1 MRTKSASDNRK
12 KRHRRRHGLAFY
24 TVPIALLMTIT
35 LGVLLYNLLKV
46 ETILVEGTTR
56 YQTDEILSASGLKAG
71 DKMFKIKPSAVT
83 GAIEQKLSYI
93 GEAKLSFQLP
103 STVILTVSE
112 ASVACSLET
121 ADGYILLSDKFKILQ
136 AGSPMADANVPII
149 RGLKPKEVKQG
160 ELFKAEKG
168 EDITVIQEL
177 FDAIAE
183 YTFPDVKLIDIS
195 DISNISLKYG
205 NENKILLGG
214 PSQLTYKIRFVK
226 EVLNKNAE
234 SNNTGGLTINAQT
247 LDSKAHPY
255 VSVLP
260 ATTIYTDT
268 SSTPPGSSNEE
279 ADSSKQGG
287 QADASSSKSSSK
299 QAESTKSQTSEEAGS
314 ATASAS
320 SS

>member
-1 MRTKSASDNRK
+1 MRTKSAPDNRK
-12 KRHRRRHGLAFY
+12 KRHRRRHGMAFY
-24 TVPIALLMTIT
+24 AVPIALLMTIT
-35 LGVLLYNLLKV
+35 LGILLYNLLKV
-46 ETILVEGTTR
+46 ETIQVEGTTR
-56 YQTDEILSASGLKAG
+56 YQTDEILSAAGLKAG

-112 ASVACSLET
+112 ASVACSVET

-149 RGLKPKEVKQG
+149 RGLKPKEAKQG
-160 ELFKAEKG
+160 ELFKAEKS

-177 FDAIAE
+177 FGAIAE
-183 YTFPDVKLIDIS
+183 YAFSDVKLVDIS
-195 DISNISLKYG
+195 DISNISLKCG
-205 NENKILLGG
+205 NQNSILLGG
-214 PSQLTYKIRFVK
+214 PSQLTYKIGFVK

-234 SNNTGGLTINAQT
+234 SNNMGGLTINAQT

-260 ATTIYTDT
+260 ATTIYTDI
-268 SSTPPGSSNEE
+268 SSTPPGSSDEE
-279 ADSSKQGG
+279 ADSSKLSG
-287 QADASSSKSSSK
+287 QADAYSNKSSSK
-299 QAESTKSQTSEEAGS
+299 PAKSAESQAREEAS
-314 ATASAS
+314 STASSAS